1 MRREKYDFKFE
12 AGKLPS
18 SRFPLLTASAS
29 VLRIHHQLFI
39 TIDKTIHKVLG
50 HLKAESTI
58 VQVFLMQSYVE
69 NVFFVLVFFRGDF
82 AQKIFFSH
90 SPIRKSHIASSE
102 RASYLSSP
110 DVQLGPLFSKFFY
123 SF

>member
-69 NVFFVLVFFRGDF
+69 NVFLFWFFF
-82 AQKIFFSH
+82 AGISHKRFFFLIPRLESRTSRH
-90 SPIRKSHIASSE
+90 QNVPHIYH
-102 RASYLSSP
+102 RRM
-110 DVQLGPLFSKFFY
+110 FS
-123 SF
+123 